1 MIYLLSKK
9 VTSVIKEPDHSIYRL
24 LFHQLEDFNELL
36 VQKVSRVSSLEEV
49 KDKFKSEDKVVF
61 FNELKKEDYTEEFQE
76 FVKEIEEKRAG
87 NDRKYLWYS
96 IALDDKRRDT
106 SLNIR
111 EQSFDMKSESERRAL
126 QESDVMLAGVLFK
139 KLVVDTYPTLY
150 NKKMKYFAS
159 HKRADAEKIVEDI
172 YKKLSFEKLYVD
184 LREVGAGENAQ
195 DEIEK
200 NLRASDILL
209 YFQTPKGIDAPY
221 IDKELAIALA
231 YNIPILWIQL
241 GDVSKQQL
249 NIKPLEKPHFI
260 YSNFDLENET
270 LSLEDINE
278 IIFKSFEIVK
288 EQKNIIVSKI
298 KTLKN
303 GLKKNGYEYKKLDS
317 LNLLHLIEKKREKG
331 FYCHRN
337 YRYILQHYGRNL
349 VQEDLEKLKSCLKEK
364 KYIDVD
370 EGHGPYY
377 DSLIC
382 TSQNYTSEENICDN
396 LKIYGDRVENVESKI
411 VGRKIPKKISFK
423 KGIIIS
429 GAFTN
434 SIDTYQQ
441 ELIDAI
447 FILIEKIYR
456 IDGKIIFGSHPTF
469 QSLIV
474 EKGRIEKDSLRD
486 YLTMYISKY
495 FEKFYN
501 LKLFSDY
508 VTIKEIEKIEGED
521 ENKSREASLKKMR
534 EEMINDSDAVA
545 MICLGGKTLK
555 ENPNPGVDEEIR
567 IAKERG
573 LDIFVIGSVGGRT
586 GELVNDFT
594 DTEIESLNGMSV
606 EENKEIF
613 NNNDYNLIF
622 DKILEYI
629 IEKNR

>member
-9 VTSVIKEPDHSIYRL
+9 VTSVIKDSDHSIYGL
-24 LFHQLEDFNELL
+24 LFNQLEDFDELL
-36 VQKVSRVSSLEEV
+36 VQRVLKVSSLEEI
-49 KDKFKSEDKVVF
+49 KDKFKCEDKVVF
-61 FNELKKEDYTEEFQE
+61 FNELKKEDYTEEFKE
-76 FVKEIEEKRAG
+76 FVKEIEERREK
-87 NDRKYLWYS
+87 NDREYLWYP

-106 SLNIR
+106 GLNIV

-184 LREVGAGENAQ
+184 LREVGPGENAQ
-195 DEIEK
+195 DDIEK

-209 YFQTPKGIDAPY
+209 YFQTPKGIEAPY

-260 YSNFDLENET
+260 YPNFDLENET
-270 LSLEDINE
+270 LSLNDIND

-288 EQKNIIVSKI
+288 EQKNIIISKI

-303 GLKKNGYEYKKLDS
+303 GLKKNGYEYKKLGS

-331 FYCHRN
+331 FYYHRN

-349 VQEDLEKLKSCLKEK
+349 VQQDLEKLKFYLKEE
-364 KYIDVD
+364 KYVD
-370 EGHGPYY
+370 TDERHGPYY

-396 LKIYGDRVENVESKI
+396 LKIYGDRLENIENKI
-411 VGRKIPKKISFK
+411 IGRKIPEKISFK

-474 EKGRIEKDSLRD
+474 EKGRIEKDNLKD
-486 YLTMYISKY
+486 HLTMYISKY

-508 VTIKEIEKIEGED
+508 VTIKEIEKIDDD

-555 ENPNPGVDEEIR
+555 ENSNPGVDEEIQ

-573 LDIFVIGSVGGRT
+573 LDVFVIGSVGGRT
-586 GELVNDFT
+586 GELVTAFT

-606 EENKEIF
+606 EENKETF

-622 DKILEYI
+622 DKILEYLV
-629 IEKNR
+629 EKNR